1 MDALIRTESL
11 IGKEAL
17 VKLQNAH
24 IAVIGLGGVGGYA
37 LEALARAGVGRLTLI
52 DGDTVAESNLNRQIL
67 ATVETVGMPKAMV
80 AKARVAQI
88 APQAE
93 IYAKAEFLNEQT
105 AESLLGDA
113 FDFIIDCIDDVPAKL
128 LLAGHCREH
137 KIPLLICCGTGN
149 RLSSEGLRI
158 ANFDKTAGC
167 PLAKKLRVLLKERQF
182 SKLKLL
188 FSDAPTAKVEPIED
202 GGKRTVGSIS
212 YVPAIAGLKLAEAA
226 LTAMIVGEEN
236 KYIPK

>member
-1 MDALIRTESL
+1 MDQFLRTESL

-17 VKLQNAH
+17 AKLQNAH

-37 LEALARAGVGRLTLI
+37 LEALARAGIGKLTLI
-52 DGDTVAESNLNRQIL
+52 DGDAIAESNLNRQIL
-67 ATVETVGMPKAMV
+67 ATAETIGIPKALA
-80 AKARVAQI
+80 AKTRAAQI
-88 APQAE
+88 APRAQVMA
-93 IYAKAEFLNEQT
+93 YAEFLSEQT
-105 AESLLGDA
+105 AETLLKDP

-128 LLAGHCREH
+128 LLAEHCRQK

-167 PLAKKLRVLLKERQF
+167 PLAKKLRLLFKERRF

-188 FSDAPTAKVEPIED
+188 FSDAPTIAVAPIED

-226 LTAMIVGEEN
+226 LTALIDGEEN

>member
-1 MDALIRTESL
+1 MDQFLRTESL
-11 IGKEAL
+11 IGKDAL
-17 VKLQNAH
+17 AKLQNAH
-24 IAVIGLGGVGGYA
+24 IAVVGLGGVGGYA
-37 LEALARAGVGRLTLI
+37 LEALARAGVGKLTLI
-52 DGDTVAESNLNRQIL
+52 DGDAVAKSNLNRQIL
-67 ATVETVGMPKAMV
+67 ATVETIGKPKAAV
-80 AKARVAQI
+80 AKERVQAI

-93 IYAKAEFLNEQT
+93 IVAYAEFLNEQT
-105 AESLLGDA
+105 AESLLGGS

-128 LLAGHCREH
+128 LLAEYCREN

-167 PLAKKLRVLLKERQF
+167 PLAKKMRTLLKAQRF
-182 SKLKLL
+182 SKAKLL

-226 LTAMIVGEEN
+226 LTALIAGEE
-236 KYIPK
+236 KGYIPK

>member
-1 MDALIRTESL
+1 MA
-11 IGKEAL
+11 
-17 VKLQNAH
+17 KLQNAH

-67 ATVETVGMPKAMV
+67 ATVDTVGTPKAMV
-80 AKARVAQI
+80 AKVRVAQI
-88 APQAE
+88 APQAQVQ
-93 IYAKAEFLNEQT
+93 AMAEFLTEQT
-105 AESLLGDA
+105 AETLLSES

-128 LLAGHCREH
+128 LLAEHCREH
-137 KIPLLICCGTGN
+137 KIPLLVCCGTGN

-167 PLAKKLRVLLKERQF
+167 PLAKKLRTLFKERRF

-202 GGKRTVGSIS
+202 SGKRTVGSIS

-226 LTAMIVGEEN
+226 LTALIDGEE
-236 KYIPK
+236 KGYIPK

>member
-11 IGKEAL
+11 IGKDGLER
-17 VKLQNAH
+17 LQKAH

-37 LEALARAGVGRLTLI
+37 LEALARAGVGKLTLI
-52 DGDTVAESNLNRQIL
+52 DGDAIAESNLNRQIL
-67 ATVETVGMPKAMV
+67 ATVETIGTPKAAV
-80 AKARVAQI
+80 AKERMQAI
-88 APQAE
+88 APQAQVQ
-93 IYAKAEFLNEQT
+93 AVAEFLNEQT
-105 AESLLGDA
+105 AETLLGGS

-128 LLAGHCREH
+128 LLAEHCRSK
-137 KIPLLICCGTGN
+137 KIPFLMCCGTGN

-167 PLAKKLRVLLKERQF
+167 PLAKKMRTLLKAQRF

-188 FSDAPTAKVEPIED
+188 FSDAPTIAVAPIED

-226 LTAMIVGEEN
+226 LTALIDGEES

>member
-93 IYAKAEFLNEQT
+93 ICACAEFLNEQT
-105 AESLLGDA
+105 AETLLGEP

-128 LLAGHCREH
+128 LLAEHCRAK

-167 PLAKKLRVLLKERQF
+167 PLAKKLRLLLKERRF

-188 FSDAPTAKVEPIED
+188 FSDAPTAKVDPIED

-226 LTAMIVGEEN
+226 LTALIDGEEN

>member
-1 MDALIRTESL
+1 MDTLIRTESL
-11 IGKEAL
+11 IGKENLAR
-17 VKLQNAH
+17 LQRAH

-37 LEALARAGVGRLTLI
+37 LEALVRAGVGKLTLI
-52 DGDTVAESNLNRQIL
+52 DGDAIAESNLNRQIL
-67 ATVETVGMPKAMV
+67 ATVDTVGTPKAMV
-80 AKARVAQI
+80 AKARVQAI

-93 IYAKAEFLNEQT
+93 IVAYAEFLNEQT
-105 AESLLGDA
+105 AESLLGGTY
-113 FDFIIDCIDDVPAKL
+113 DFIIDCIDDVPAKM
-128 LLAGHCREH
+128 LLAEHCREH

-167 PLAKKLRVLLKERQF
+167 PLAKKMRTLLKAQRF
-182 SKLKLL
+182 SKAKLL
-188 FSDAPTAKVEPIED
+188 FSDAPTAKVEPIKD

-226 LTAMIVGEEN
+226 LTALINEN
-236 KYIPK
+236 TKTYIPK

>member
-1 MDALIRTESL
+1 MNQFLRTESL

-37 LEALARAGVGRLTLI
+37 LEALARAGIGKLTLI
-52 DGDTVAESNLNRQIL
+52 DGDAIAESNLNRQIL
-67 ATVETVGMPKAMV
+67 ATAETIGTPKALA
-80 AKARVAQI
+80 AKARAAQI
-88 APQAE
+88 APQAQVMA
-93 IYAKAEFLNEQT
+93 YAEFLNEQT
-105 AESLLGDA
+105 AETLLGEP
-113 FDFIIDCIDDVPAKL
+113 FDFIIDCIDDVSAKL
-128 LLAGHCREH
+128 LLAEHCRQK

-167 PLAKKLRVLLKERQF
+167 PLAKKLRLLFKERRF

-188 FSDAPTAKVEPIED
+188 FSDAPTIAVDPIED

-226 LTAMIVGEEN
+226 LTALISGEEN